1 MADVFGSGLKRPS
14 GVKSDDSVDV
24 GEEGGDNSGDD
35 SSEASSSFSAALA
48 VSGLPLTS
56 SSGGSNGSSSGHRGS
71 SPSITARS
79 SDFVSSTNRTSRAV
93 INFLVSASS
102 SLYPLVSSAH
112 QPSKRHLMDVGS
124 NFPREPSS
132 EYLHKQL
139 SRKCVGGICPVCG
152 RSKHGSGR
160 FLVALTWA
168 SGCGY
173 VLHT

>member
-1 MADVFGSGLKRPS
+1 MADVFGSGLKCPS
-14 GVKSDDSVDV
+14 GMKSDDSVDV
-24 GEEGGDNSGDD
+24 GEEGGDDSSDD

-71 SPSITARS
+71 LPSITARS
-79 SDFVSSTNRTSRAV
+79 SDFVSSTNQTSRVV

-124 NFPREPSS
+124 NFPPRTFF
-132 EYLHKQL
+132 
-139 SRKCVGGICPVCG
+139 GI
-152 RSKHGSGR
+152 
-160 FLVALTWA
+160 FA
-168 SGCGY
+168 
-173 VLHT
+173 